1 MGDTMRLFRKPI
13 SVSRQPKASAA
24 HVLPRVATIVLNIIL
39 FAAGLAPRAI
49 AQGRPGGTP
58 GNPGQGGGTPGT
70 NVGFSMDMNA
80 KGSVTVRVLAPN
92 GMDLQQQ
99 AFVRLYSINSGVLL
113 KGGLTNLD
121 GSISFDNLPG
131 AGWYAVEVSAAGY
144 VTQRKQFDVP
154 DTAITFTEVD
164 VTLESASGETA
175 QEYAPSSNLPRKARK
190 HVNKGIVAFRAGN
203 LKKAQKE
210 FTDAYNAAPKAAVT
224 NYLLGTLYLRLKDTA
239 NADRYF
245 GNAVAIDPKDIPAL
259 IGLGQA
265 RYQKTDLAGSAE
277 ALQKAIALDGKQWR
291 AIWLLAEIDLRQ
303 RNFAK
308 AQKES
313 ESAVELGKGAANGA
327 EFIDAMAWA
336 ELGDYAKSL
345 KMLQTFL
352 REAPND
358 PNAVVARR
366 LAGRLEMEISATKA
380 APTALTNASL
390 SRVKDSLPESAPS
403 ALSAAAPSLPMTD
416 WEPPSVDQER
426 PPIAD
431 GVTCPAAEVIQKAGE
446 RVSKLVDDV
455 NDIAAVEEVT
465 LSELS
470 ALGSPTSSE
479 KRKFDYLISITDSS
493 SGLLNVSEDRQGG
506 DGTGFMGHI
515 SMFGL
520 ADLPLVFHS
529 SLRPD
534 FRMTCEGLGKWHG
547 RATWLVYFR
556 QRPDRPEQIRS
567 YQVLDGLSHTAGIEG
582 RAWIAA
588 DSYET
593 VRIEAQLMK
602 AIPQIGLGSEE
613 DVIEYAPVSFTAKHT
628 TLWLPSSADI
638 YYFYQHRPYHRHH
651 TFTGY
656 KLFSVSTSQKISKP
670 KMKRENAVHPT
681 AEEQNDQ
688 Q

>member
-1 MGDTMRLFRKPI
+1 MRLFGKRMFDPTASK
-13 SVSRQPKASAA
+13 VSAIFFLSP
-24 HVLPRVATIVLNIIL
+24 LATIVLFI
-39 FAAGLAPRAI
+39 AGVAPRAI
-49 AQGRPGGTP
+49 AQGRPGG
-58 GNPGQGGGTPGT
+58 NPGSPSQGGGAPGT

-80 KGSVTVRVLAPN
+80 KGSVTVRVLGPN

-154 DTAITFTEVD
+154 DTTITFTEVD
-164 VTLESASGETA
+164 VTLESTSGQTT
-175 QEYAPSSNLPRKARK
+175 QEYTSASKLPRKARK
-190 HVNKGIVAFRAGN
+190 HVNKGIEAFRAGN
-203 LKKAQKE
+203 LKKAEKE
-210 FTDAYNAAPKAAVT
+210 FTGAYNAAPKTAVT
-224 NYLLGTLYLRLKDTA
+224 NYLLGTLYLRMNDIA
-239 NADRYF
+239 HSERYF
-245 GNAVAIDPKDIPAL
+245 ANAVAIDPKDIPAL
-259 IGLGQA
+259 IGLGHA
-265 RYQKTDLAGSAE
+265 RYQKGDLSGAAE
-277 ALQKAIALDGKQWR
+277 ALQKAVALDSKQWR

-327 EFIDAMAWA
+327 EFIEAVAWA
-336 ELGDYAKSL
+336 ELGDYAKSV
-345 KMLQTFL
+345 KMLQSFL

-358 PNAVVARR
+358 PNVAVARQ
-366 LAGRLEMEISATKA
+366 LAGRLEMEMSANKA
-380 APTALTNASL
+380 SPAVLSNASL
-390 SRVKDSLPESAPS
+390 SPLKNSLSVSAPA
-403 ALSAAAPSLPMTD
+403 ALSAAAPSLPLTD

-426 PPIAD
+426 PPVAD
-431 GVTCPAAEVIQKAGE
+431 GVTCPAAEVIEKAGE
-446 RVSKLVDDV
+446 RVSKLVDNV
-455 NDIAAVEEVT
+455 NEIAAVEDVT
-465 LSELS
+465 LNELS
-470 ALGSPTSSE
+470 TLGHPTSIE

-567 YQVLDGLSHTAGIEG
+567 YQLLDGSSHTAGIEG

-588 DSYET
+588 DSYEII
-593 VRIEAQLMK
+593 RIEADLMK

-613 DVIEYAPVSFTAKHT
+613 DVIEYAPVLFAAKHT
-628 TLWLPSSADI
+628 TLWLPSNADI
-638 YYFYQHRPYHRHH
+638 YYFYQHQPYHRHH
-651 TFTGY
+651 TFRDY
-656 KLFSVSTSQKISKP
+656 KLFSVSTSEKIGRPDTKS
-670 KMKRENAVHPT
+670 RNAARTTV
-681 AEEQNDQ
+681 EEQNKQ
-688 Q
+688 P